1 MRFRISAIGL
11 AVIVA
16 TALILGIAPK
26 ARAAE
31 KVKFQ
36 LDWIYGAGH
45 VGFFVARDKG
55 FFKKNDLDVTI
66 LPGRGSLKSATFVD
80 AKQVDYS
87 HGDFLTAVR
96 VMSKGGKN
104 RALGAVH
111 VFQGGGFI
119 SFSDSGI
126 KTGKDLE
133 GKRFGTTPA
142 DFGNVLMPAM
152 AGASGF
158 DDKKVIRK
166 IMKPAVRTPA
176 IFEGKIDLIAGLHTS
191 SIPRMEIIAKRRGR
205 KVNVLYFKDLGLKSY
220 GHVLQTHEDRLKKNP
235 DQVRR
240 FVAAVFDAWAWSI
253 KNPDQAFEIYM
264 KANPEKDR
272 EIARAMMLNGL
283 ADIQD
288 PEAKKFGLGYMR
300 EDLVKS
306 SVAIANKY
314 FKLSPAVDYK
324 MTYTN
329 QFIRKNP

>member
-16 TALILGIAPK
+16 AALISGIAPK

-36 LDWIYGAGH
+36 LDWIYGGGH

-119 SFSDSGI
+119 FFSDSGI

-176 IFEGKIDLIAGLHTS
+176 IFEGKIDMMAGLHTS

-205 KVNVLYFKDLGLKSY
+205 KVNILYFKDLGLKSY

-253 KNPDQAFEIYM
+253 KNPEKALEVFI
-264 KANPEKDR
+264 KANPEKDP
-272 EIARAMMLNGL
+272 EISKAQMLQAL
-283 ADIQD
+283 SDAQDADT
-288 PEAKKFGLGYMR
+288 KRYRLGYMK
-300 EDLVKS
+300 ETLVKK
-306 SVAIANKY
+306 SVEIANKY
-314 FKLSPAVDYK
+314 FKLSPTVDYK
-324 MTYTN
+324 ITYTN
-329 QFIRKNP
+329 P

>member
-1 MRFRISAIGL
+1 MRYRIGAIGL
-11 AVIVA
+11 TILVA
-16 TALILGIAPK
+16 AALHLGIAPK
-26 ARAAE
+26 ARAAD
-31 KVKFQ
+31 KVQFQ
-36 LDWIYGAGH
+36 LDWIYGGGH

-80 AKQVDYS
+80 VKQVDYS

-104 RALGAVH
+104 RAIGAVH

-119 SFSDSGI
+119 FFEDSGI

-166 IMKPAVRTPA
+166 IMNPAVRTPA

-191 SIPRMEIIAKRRGR
+191 SVPRMEIIAKRRGKKAKFLFFR
-205 KVNVLYFKDLGLKSY
+205 DLGLKSY

-253 KNPDQAFEIYM
+253 QNPDKAFEVYM
-264 KANPEKDR
+264 KSNPEKDR
-272 EIARAMMLNGL
+272 EVARAQMLNSL
-283 ADIQD
+283 ADVQD
-288 PEAKKFGLGYMR
+288 PETKKSGLGYMK
-300 EDLVKS
+300 EGLVKS

-314 FKLSPAVDYK
+314 FKLSPQVDYK
-324 MTYTN
+324 ITYTN